1 MKILQINNNHYR
13 KSGTD
18 SVYLNTLELLRNHNH
33 EVIAFSFLDE
43 NNVSEFS
50 NKYFVHK
57 NLLNNSAGKF
67 YSVSAK
73 KNIEHLIK
81 EQKPEIAHFHNII
94 GGLSSSILPVLKKYN
109 IPTVATFHGFKYL
122 CPAYVFINGKGEIC
136 EDCKVGKYYNCIK
149 NNCAPEGLVKSTG
162 LAIESYL
169 RDFFFP
175 FNKYIDK
182 YIFLSK
188 FFLDKYLE
196 YYPEIKEKGVFF
208 YNYIDQTNTNIEIR
222 KGNYFL
228 YFGRLDREKGIETLV
243 KAFTKNPDAQLKII
257 GKGQFSDYL
266 LNNKIENVEYL
277 GYKNWDE
284 IQYYLINSSFVIV
297 PSECYENN
305 PMTIIESY
313 SLGTPVIGA
322 HIGGIPEIIL
332 PGETGYLFES
342 KNEKQLSDTIKIA
355 NQLDEVSY
363 NKMSQNSLKFAQE
376 NFSAEN
382 YYSKLIAV
390 YNSLM
395 N

>member
-18 SVYLNTLELLRNHNH
+18 SVYLNTIDLLRNHNH
-33 EVIAFSFLDE
+33 KVIAFSFLDE
-43 NNVSEFS
+43 NNLNEKSS
-50 NKYFVHK
+50 NYFVHK
-57 NLLNNSAGKF
+57 NLFNKSVGKF
-67 YSVSAK
+67 YSTSAK
-73 KNIEHLIK
+73 KSIEQLIK
-81 EQKPEIAHFHNII
+81 EQKPDIAHFHNII

-149 NNCAPEGLVKSTG
+149 NNCAPEGLLKSSG

-188 FFLDKYLE
+188 FFWDKYNE
-196 YYPEIKEKGVFF
+196 FYPEILSKSTFF
-208 YNYIDQTNTNIEIR
+208 YNFLSDIKNVIEKS

-228 YFGRLDREKGIETLV
+228 YFGRLDREKGIKTLIN
-243 KAFTKNPDAQLKII
+243 AFTKNPEVQLKII
-257 GKGQFSDYL
+257 GKGQYSDYL
-266 LNNKIENVEYL
+266 INNKIKNVEYL
-277 GYKNWDE
+277 GFKNWDE
-284 IQYYLINSSFVIV
+284 IKDYLINASFVIV

-322 HIGGIPEIIL
+322 NIGGIPEIIL
-332 PGETGYLFES
+332 PGETGYLFDS
-342 KNEKQLSDTIKIA
+342 KNVDQLADTIQIA
-355 NQLDEVSY
+355 NQLEEVSY
-363 NKMSQNSLKFAQE
+363 NKMSQNSFKFAQE
-376 NFSAEN
+376 NFSSEN